1 MLMSPMPDVTTVTRS
16 DVETIAKAWWLLLVG
31 GALSVIIGI
40 VILEVDWTAKS
51 LAMVIGIILIIRGI
65 FDALTPPLDGA
76 PRSWAVITGVLSIG
90 VGILIMVWPNA
101 SLHVI
106 AVIIGVWIL
115 FVGIIEIV
123 GAVANH
129 RTMPMWGVMLVAG
142 IVTTAIGVWA
152 LRQPGM
158 TLAVLIVL
166 VGIWAIIVGTIEI
179 IASFEMK
186 RLPKDFDRMV
196 SAAQ

>member
-106 AVIIGVWIL
+106 AVIIGVC
-115 FVGIIEIV
+115 
-123 GAVANH
+123 
-129 RTMPMWGVMLVAG
+129 
-142 IVTTAIGVWA
+142 
-152 LRQPGM
+152 
-158 TLAVLIVL
+158 LIV
-166 VGIWAIIVGTIEI
+166 A
-179 IASFEMK
+179 ASM
-186 RLPKDFDRMV
+186 LG
-196 SAAQ
+196 